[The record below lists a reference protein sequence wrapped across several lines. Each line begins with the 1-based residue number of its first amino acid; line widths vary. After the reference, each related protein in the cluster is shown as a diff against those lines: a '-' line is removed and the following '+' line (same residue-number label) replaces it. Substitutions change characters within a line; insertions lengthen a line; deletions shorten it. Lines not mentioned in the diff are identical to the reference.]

1 MASDYPALMDRT
13 TIMGTE
19 FEASLDGALRF
30 GSDSRRVGVFRV
42 LSTRTAEGCEFII
55 TNAEEEEELSRRSER
70 AEWTAETLTR
80 LGRALSLHHEVAP
93 LTQAAMNTLRDCIG
107 LAGGALWVESRDGR
121 ELDLS
126 ASFGFQEGFGALLKS
141 LRSERAA
148 SSTAALA
155 ASRRQPL
162 FLTNVNDTHL
172 TSEIEGRFAMD
183 RPGGVFVAPLLMGT
197 RLLGVLEL
205 VSKAVDARFLQS
217 RSLLTTVADH
227 LALAL
232 NGALLFETAERMAAV
247 DPLTA
252 IANHRTLL
260 GFLNKRVSDCQRG
273 GGELGVIMLDV
284 DHFRRYN
291 EEEGHDAGDVVLRK
305 VAEVLEDLT
314 RGSDLAARY
323 GGEEFTIVMPGSG
336 MEATRRAAERVREAI
351 RRLSIPSAHGG
362 RRPITASLGCSVWS
376 EGVDAATLLKMAD
389 TALYRAKRGGRDRVR
404 IFRGEVTSLHSAHA
418 DVHGLLAEALQRL
431 PETEQRE
438 ALGIL
443 RSSQAH
449 ISTFEREL
457 NLSRKQVDD
466 LEAAIILAPA
476 WLSRWGDHDRQD
488 LREAVESGPLTPVL
502 SVLQSLFE
510 RHDGEG
516 LHRVPGARIPTLG
529 KILNVLIAMH
539 LERGSALTD
548 DPGRFDPKIAQMAL
562 AVPRAA

>member
-1 MASDYPALMDRT
+1 MNQTS
-13 TIMGTE
+13 IMGTE
-19 FEASLDGALRF
+19 FEASLDGALTF
-30 GSDSRRVGVFRV
+30 GSDSRRVGVFRC
-42 LSTRTAEGCEFII
+42 LATKTAQGCEFIL
-55 TNAEEEEELSRRSER
+55 TCAEEEEELARRSEK

-80 LGRALSLHHEVAP
+80 LGRTLSLHHEVNP
-93 LTQAAMNTLRDCIG
+93 LCQAAMNTLRDCIG
-107 LAGGALWVESRDGR
+107 LGAGALWVESRDGR

-126 ASFGFQEGFGALLKS
+126 ASFGFQEGFGALLRS

-162 FLTNVNDTHL
+162 FLTSVDDTHL

-183 RPGGVFVAPLLMGT
+183 QPGGVFVAPLLMGT

-205 VSKAVDARFLQS
+205 VGRARDIRFRES
-217 RSLLTTVADH
+217 RQLLTTVADH

-232 NGALLFETAERMAAV
+232 NGALLYETAERMAAV
-247 DPLTA
+247 DPLTG

-260 GFLNKRVSDCQRG
+260 GFLNKRVSECLRG

-323 GGEEFTIVMPGSG
+323 GGEEFTIVMPGSK
-336 MEATRRAAERVREAI
+336 MEATRRAAERIREAI

-362 RRPITASLGCSVWS
+362 RRPITASLGCAVWS

-404 IFRGEVTSLHSAHA
+404 IFRGGFAGLHTAHA
-418 DVHGLLAEALQRL
+418 DSHGLMAEALSKL
-431 PETEQRE
+431 PDAEQKE
-438 ALGIL
+438 SLGIL
-443 RSSQAH
+443 RSCQPCL
-449 ISTFEREL
+449 TVFESEL
-457 NLSRKQVDD
+457 GLSRKQIDD
-466 LEAAIILAPA
+466 LEAAIVLAPA

-488 LREAVESGPLTPVL
+488 LREAVDSGPLTPV
-502 SVLQSLFE
+502 SAVLHALFE
-510 RHDGEG
+510 RFDGEG
-516 LHRVPGARIPTLG
+516 LNKTPGSRIPLLG
-529 KILNVLIAMH
+529 RILNVLVAMH